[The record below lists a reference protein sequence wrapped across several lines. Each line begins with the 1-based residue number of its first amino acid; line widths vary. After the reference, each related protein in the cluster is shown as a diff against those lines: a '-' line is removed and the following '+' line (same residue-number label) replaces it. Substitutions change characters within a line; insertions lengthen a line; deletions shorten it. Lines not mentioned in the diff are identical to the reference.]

1 MTNFSE
7 LALSPALLQAL
18 DTLEFRQPTPVQ
30 AQTLPIMLEGQDVL
44 AQARTGSG
52 KTAAFGLAMLADLNS
67 DITRLQGLVL
77 CPTRELADQVAK
89 DLRALARFV
98 PNVKILSLCGG
109 VPLRPQLA
117 SLSSHEP
124 HIVVG
129 TPGRVQDLIRRKAL
143 PLDGLSCVVLD
154 EADRMLDM
162 GFIEPIGDILNSA
175 PTTRKTWLFSATY
188 SDEIRHISTRF
199 QRDAV
204 DITITDPHTTKS
216 IEQRFYRV
224 ENADKITALKVLLS
238 AHNPTACLVFCH
250 TRRDTRDVARQLQEL
265 GFSAQPLHGEI
276 DQRQRDETVVQFANG
291 SCQVLV
297 ATDVASRGLDIKG
310 LPMVIAYELPHDPA
324 VHVHRIGRTGRAG
337 ESGLACSLVSGR
349 EQQRL
354 AAIEEHLDTSFGW
367 QDLPALRGHK
377 DLPRP
382 AMKTLA
388 IDAGRKDK
396 LRPGDILG
404 ALTGSGGLDGKD
416 VGKIDIFATR
426 AYVAVARPQASA
438 TAARLRQ
445 APIKGRKIRV
455 REL

>member
-1 MTNFSE
+1 MKNFSE
-7 LALSPALLQAL
+7 LALPPALLQAL
-18 DTLEFRQPTPVQ
+18 DTLEFLQPTPVQ
-30 AQTLPIMLEGQDVL
+30 AQTLPVMLKGQDVL

-52 KTAAFGLAMLADLNS
+52 KTAAFGLAMLAGLNS

-117 SLSSHEP
+117 SLSHEP

-143 PLDGLSCVVLD
+143 PLDGLECVVLD

-162 GFIEPIGDILNSA
+162 GFIEPIGNILEHTPS
-175 PTTRKTWLFSATY
+175 TRKTWLFSATY

-224 ENADKITALKVLLS
+224 ENNAKIDAIKVLL
-238 AHNPTACLVFCH
+238 AEHNPAACLIFCH

-265 GFSAQPLHGEI
+265 GFSALPLHGEI

-310 LPMVIAYELPHDPA
+310 LPMVLAYELPHDPA

-349 EQQRL
+349 EQQRM
-354 AAIEEHLDTSFGW
+354 AAIEEHLDASFGW
-367 QDLPALRGHK
+367 QDLPTLSARQGIPH
-377 DLPRP
+377 P

-404 ALTGSGGLDGKD
+404 ALTGSGGLSGQD
-416 VGKIDIFATR
+416 VGKIDIFPTR
-426 AYVAVARPQASA
+426 SYVAVARPQAA
-438 TAARLRQ
+438 TTAARLRK